1 MYGSGPARLSP
12 CGRPPCPQPAPWD
25 LAPQGKSEAAA
36 GHASLHGAGAEWGP
50 HSGASLASVV
60 TVFLCSFHLHRLHA
74 AIWPSSATPG
84 RPWAEALRC
93 LSPFQAWPQA
103 PDTGALPLGA
113 PRCQH
118 EPSRLC
124 PGARGPRIPP
134 ALPGQ
139 PLSPVGPA
147 PACSGSHTHRAEHG
161 RVHPLNPQ
169 CREHRTGRT

>member
-12 CGRPPCPQPAPWD
+12 CGRPACPQPAPRD

-36 GHASLHGAGAEWGP
+36 GHASLHSAGAEWGP

-60 TVFLCSFHLHRLHA
+60 IVFLCSFHLHRLHA

-103 PDTGALPLGA
+103 PDTGALPVSPFLLWARLLHAVA
-113 PRCQH
+113 PTPIGQSTEGCTPWIRSAGSTGQDAPEC
-118 EPSRLC
+118 RV
-124 PGARGPRIPP
+124 GARG
-134 ALPGQ
+134 Q
-139 PLSPVGPA
+139 
-147 PACSGSHTHRAEHG
+147 EH
-161 RVHPLNPQ
+161 L
-169 CREHRTGRT
+169 CL